1 MLINIKCIKC
11 YSFFFFQFHQLVLE
25 CCILNTGYIFQ
36 FLLDTSKPTTPAKA
50 SVRKQK
56 PEACSSPLSKR
67 NLALLRRDPLDLPP
81 PTPDHKPTTQEPQHD
96 DLVNHY
102 LSREYCTT
110 NNNHIFFIFFLRI
123 RSFNN
128 ILI

>member
-11 YSFFFFQFHQLVLE
+11 YSFFLQFHQLVLE
-25 CCILNTGYIFQ
+25 CCILNTGYISQ

-123 RSFNN
+123 RF
-128 ILI
+128 IK